1 MNYLVVS
8 PFPDPIMGNPCRYDL
23 QTGSNV
29 LAAVYQDGTPAA
41 SVNSITVTLGPDGR
55 LVALSTTVNLMGTA
69 GSTSY
74 ENVYVRDME
83 RGSNFLISRKVLG
96 TDPAGAATGHSTTPV
111 FSPDGRWLL
120 FLSYASDL
128 AGQSGVTPPAF
139 YVADLGTN
147 TAAADYLTTNAIR
160 FVGRC
165 DAVSYTDSG
174 LAFGRFPSA
183 VFSANSRYVLA
194 GPAGNS
200 WQRTDL
206 YDTNATVTWTWPSA
220 MRTNTCGALTGDGR
234 YAVAALSNATPG
246 GLMVAD
252 LQQGTFES
260 VSFPGPAV
268 PHDIRGLATS
278 ADGSYIVFSDT
289 YPTNRRQLVI
299 YDRLQKAMLVL
310 STNQAGVG
318 ANGISSD
325 PVLGLDGRTV
335 VFQSFGSDL
344 VDGSYGDYRNVFL
357 LQLGSGDTDHD
368 GMDDDWEMQWFGT
381 LARDGTGDFD
391 GDGVSDLAE
400 FLAGTDPTSADPSQ
414 ANAFLRVFTVQ
425 PAAGGP
431 ATLYWAGA
439 PGRFYRAQYKD
450 AVTDVSWTTLSGTPI
465 VNGSTAWLTDPNP
478 ATNAHRFYRV
488 TVGP

>member
-1 MNYLVVS
+1 M
-8 PFPDPIMGNPCRYDL
+8 
-23 QTGSNV
+23 
-29 LAAVYQDGTPAA
+29 
-41 SVNSITVTLGPDGR
+41 
-55 LVALSTTVNLMGTA
+55 
-69 GSTSY
+69 
-74 ENVYVRDME
+74 
-83 RGSNFLISRKVLG
+83 
-96 TDPAGAATGHSTTPV
+96 
-111 FSPDGRWLL
+111 
-120 FLSYASDL
+120 
-128 AGQSGVTPPAF
+128 
-139 YVADLGTN
+139 
-147 TAAADYLTTNAIR
+147 
-160 FVGRC
+160 
-165 DAVSYTDSG
+165 
-174 LAFGRFPSA
+174 
-183 VFSANSRYVLA
+183 
-194 GPAGNS
+194 
-200 WQRTDL
+200 
-206 YDTNATVTWTWPSA
+206 
-220 MRTNTCGALTGDGR
+220 
-234 YAVAALSNATPG
+234 
-246 GLMVAD
+246 
-252 LQQGTFES
+252 
-260 VSFPGPAV
+260 
-268 PHDIRGLATS
+268 
-278 ADGSYIVFSDT
+278 
-289 YPTNRRQLVI
+289 I

-344 VDGSYGDYRNVFL
+344 ADGSYSDYRNIFL
-357 LQLGSGDTDHD
+357 IQLGSGDTDHD